1 MRTAIVSDIHG
12 NAVALDAALAD
23 LKAHP
28 VDQVVCLGDAI
39 QGGPQPVE
47 VVARLRDL
55 GWPVVMGN
63 ADAWLLSGVP
73 TGTEPVTAQQ
83 EAARAWSLSRLSDAD
98 RAYIAG
104 FAPTI
109 TMDVG
114 LGAHGR
120 ELLCFHGTP
129 SSFDGLIFPHTSS
142 EDARRLLGPAP
153 QPYLTGGHTH
163 EQQMRWLGETLFFNP
178 GSVSLPYSRQQDDTL
193 QVHPRA
199 EYAVVTVQD
208 GAFSLEFRRI
218 PFDLDALA
226 AVYRA
231 AGHPNAEAAISNY
244 TR

>member
-1 MRTAIVSDIHG
+1 MRTAIISDIHG

-47 VVARLRDL
+47 VVSRLREL

-73 TGTEPVTAQQ
+73 TGSEPTTPQQ
-83 EAARAWSLSRLSDAD
+83 EATRAWSLSRLSDAD
-98 RAYIAG
+98 RASIAG

-109 TMDVG
+109 SIDVG
-114 LGAHGR
+114 DGC

-129 SSFDGLIFPHTSS
+129 SSFDDLILPETSD
-142 EDARRLLGPAP
+142 EDARRLLGPVT
-153 QPYLTGGHTH
+153 QPYLCGGHTH
-163 EQQMRWLGETLFFNP
+163 QQQMRWLGESLFFNP
-178 GSVSLPYSRQQDDTL
+178 GSVSLPYSRQPGATL

-199 EYAVVTVQD
+199 EYAVLTRQ
-208 GAFSLEFRRI
+208 GGIFSLEFRRV

-231 AGHPNAEAAISNY
+231 SGHPNAEAAINNY
-244 TR
+244 ER